1 MPSLSAS
8 KTGGG
13 YVVES
18 YVSPAAWVSG
28 SYDTVANPTA
38 AGLSLAFTT
47 ADWNVPQTVYA
58 VGLDN
63 YFADGTVRSPAQ
75 STNKRWGSRTTLIAS
90 IIVERLCPNIDPP
103 LMLPLLPP
111 NSRTRR

>member
-47 ADWNVPQTVYA
+47 ANWNVPQTVYA

-63 YFADGTVRSPAQ
+63 YFADGTVRSAAEP
-75 STNKRWGSRTTLIAS
+75 TNNGDTKDPPSFQLS
-90 IIVERLCPNIDPP
+90 FERLCRNIDPP
-103 LMLPLLPP
+103 PLSSLRPYP
-111 NSRTRR
+111 CAFR